1 MPQIKWLPEALA
13 DIERLHA
20 FLYEKNPGAAARAAQ
35 AILDGAGLLKSIPDI
50 GHPKN
55 DDTGRRELVVSFGAG
70 AFVLRYMRE
79 RNDTAVII
87 RVWHSK
93 ENRA

>member
-13 DIERLHA
+13 DVERLHA
-20 FLYEKNPGAAARAAQ
+20 FLYEKSPDAAARASK
-35 AILDGAGLLKSIPDI
+35 AILDGASFLQSIPDI
-50 GHPKN
+50 GRPMD
-55 DDTGRRELVVSFGAG
+55 DDTCRREWFISFGAG

-79 RNDTAVII
+79 GNDTVVII

-93 ENRA
+93 ENRM